1 MRAVLANT
9 LKSQQGQMLLITI
22 LVLTVATTIALSLIG
37 RSTLDLS
44 MSNQLEESSR
54 AFSAAEAGIE
64 QALESGLGGTQ
75 VLTSNVRFNVSV
87 ATIGGTNGVYQ
98 LQRKTPKGITETV
111 WMVDHNDD
119 GTLDLSSSFTNTT
132 VNLCW
137 SQETVTPALI
147 VSVVY
152 IEGTDGSYKVARTA
166 IDPDASANA
175 NNFDDSG
182 IAGSGGCGLSNYYQ
196 KQINFSTLGL
206 TMGGASA
213 DTLLELRVRPEYSD
227 TTLAIDPGG
236 AALPKQGN
244 RIEST
249 GTTPSGVSRKVV
261 VYQQYRSAGT
271 IFDHVIYS
279 QSSFSH

>member
-1 MRAVLANT
+1 
-9 LKSQQGQMLLITI
+9 MLLITI

-37 RSTLDLS
+37 RSTIDLS

-75 VLTSNVRFNVSV
+75 VLTSNARFNVSV
-87 ATIGGTNGVYQ
+87 ASIGGTSSVYQ
-98 LQRKTPKGITETV
+98 MQRKTSKGTTETI

-119 GTLDLSSSFTNTT
+119 GTLDLSSGFQNTA

-137 SQETVTPALI
+137 SQEIVTPALI
-147 VSVVY
+147 VSVLY
-152 IEGTDGSYKVARTA
+152 IEGTDGSYKVARSA
-166 IDPDASANA
+166 IDSSAATRA
-175 NNFDDSG
+175 NNFDDTS
-182 IAGSGGCGLSNYYQ
+182 ITGSGGCGLSNYYQ
-196 KQINFSTLGL
+196 KQINFTALGL
-206 TMGGASA
+206 TLGGASG
-213 DTLLELRVRPEYSD
+213 DTILELRVRPEYSD

-236 AALPKQGN
+236 ATLPKQGN

-249 GTTPSGVSRKVV
+249 GTTGSGVTRKVV
-261 VYQQYRSAGT
+261 VYQQYRSAGS

-279 QSSFSH
+279 QSSFGH